1 MKPYMQNAQDVIA
14 DFKSDVS
21 VGLNHEQVLKNRE
34 TYGAN
39 SFTKEKSPSLFK
51 RFIAACSEPMTIILV
66 VAAAITLGVNIVRF
80 FTGGE
85 TDFLECIGI
94 FVAIFLS
101 STITVVME
109 GRSDKAFEELNKLN
123 ENTLVKVIR
132 NGESLMLPQ
141 GELVAGDII
150 CVATGDKI
158 TADCRIIEC
167 TELKSD
173 ESALTGESNPVT
185 KCADFICDKE
195 KTPVAERKNML
206 YSGCFI
212 TGGNGKAVVV
222 AVGDSTEFGK
232 IAGELNNEENKT
244 KTPLQQK
251 MAQLGKYIT
260 IVGVCAALV
269 VFGVQ
274 LFQAFSTNNINFD
287 SIADIFIS
295 SIVLIVAAVPEGLPT
310 IVAMSLALNV
320 IKMSKQNA
328 LVRKM
333 VACETV
339 GCINVICSDKTGT
352 LTENKMTVKNL
363 YENKKVIEPN
373 KIANKFLIDNI
384 CINSTA
390 DVHFD
395 GEKAEFVGNPTEC
408 AMIVASHKSG
418 INYLDIRQSADV
430 ARAYPFS
437 SEIKSMTTV
446 VNNGSGQI
454 VYTKGSPEKVISLC
468 KLTDEEK
475 ALAEEMIVKFQSNAC
490 RVIGLAHKEVSTP
503 YTDFDAQRAEV
514 ESNLVFDG
522 FAAIADPLRQDVFE
536 AVNNCKSSGI
546 DLKILTGDNI
556 VTACAI
562 ARELGVLDDNHI
574 AVEAWEIEDLPQDE
588 FDQKIKTIAVIARS
602 TPKIKMRVVN
612 SLKAHGNV
620 VAVTGDGINDA
631 PALNSADVGIAM
643 GITGTDV
650 SKQASDIVLLDDS
663 FSTIV
668 RAIKWGRGIYR
679 NIQRCIRFQLTV
691 NVSSILVVLA
701 SIFAGLPAPFSALEF
716 LWINLIMDGPPALT
730 LGLEPISKD
739 LMKNKPTPRN
749 ASIVTKPMMF
759 SIGLSGIYI
768 ALIIMLQ
775 TFTNFLGGTPAE
787 MHTILF
793 TLFVVFQLFNALNSR
808 ALSKSSAFKGIFKN
822 KPMIIVFFLTFLLQ
836 VVITQFAGPVF
847 GTVPLDLIMWGKIT
861 LVGFSVVIVSEL
873 VKLFQFIF
881 GKKSK

>member
-1 MKPYMQNAQDVIA
+1 MKPYMQNASDVIA

-21 VGLNHEQVLKNRE
+21 VGLNHEQVTKNRE

-66 VAAAITLGVNIVRF
+66 VAAAITLGVNLVRM

-185 KCADFICDKE
+185 KCADFICDNE

-232 IAGELNNEENKT
+232 IAGELNNEDNKT

-363 YENKKVIEPN
+363 YEKRTVIEPN
-373 KIANKFLIDNI
+373 KITNKFLIDNI

-395 GEKAEFVGNPTEC
+395 GKKAEFVGNPTEC
-408 AMIVASHKSG
+408 ALIVSAHKSG
-418 INYLDIRQSADV
+418 VNYLDVRQSADV
-430 ARAYPFS
+430 ARAFPFS

-446 VNNGSGQI
+446 VNSGSGQI
-454 VYTKGSPEKVISLC
+454 VYTKGSPEKVIALC
-468 KLTDEEK
+468 KLNEEEK

-503 YTDFDAQRAEV
+503 YTDFDAQRKEI

-522 FAAIADPLRQDVFE
+522 FAAIADPLRQDVYE

-588 FDQKIKTIAVIARS
+588 FDKKIKTIAVIARS

-668 RAIKWGRGIYR
+668 RAIKWGRGIYQ

-691 NVSSILVVLA
+691 NVSSIIVVLA

-716 LWINLIMDGPPALT
+716 LWINLIMDGPPAIT
-730 LGLEPISKD
+730 LGLEPISND

-775 TFTNFLGGTPAE
+775 TFTNFLGGTPAQ

-808 ALSKSSAFKGIFKN
+808 ALTNSSAFKGILKN
-822 KPMIIVFFLTFLLQ
+822 KPMIVVFFLTFLLQ

-881 GKKSK
+881 SKKSK

>member
-1 MKPYMQNAQDVIA
+1 MKPYMQKAQDVIA
-14 DFKSDVS
+14 GFKSDEA
-21 VGLNHEQVLKNRE
+21 VGLTDAQVAENRE
-34 TYGAN
+34 AYGAN
-39 SFTKEKSPSLFK
+39 SFSKEKSPSVFK
-51 RFIAACSEPMTIILV
+51 RFIDACKEPMTIILV
-66 VAAAITLGVNIVRF
+66 VAAVITLSVNFVRF

-85 TDFLECIGI
+85 ADFLECIGI

-141 GELVAGDII
+141 GELVVGDIV

-158 TADCRIIEC
+158 TADCRVIEC

-185 KCADFICDKE
+185 KSADFICDQE

-222 AVGDSTEFGK
+222 AVGDDTEFGK
-232 IAGELNNEENKT
+232 IAGELTNDSNKT
-244 KTPLQQK
+244 KTPLQHK

-260 IVGVCAALV
+260 IAGVCAAVV
-269 VFGVQ
+269 VFAVQ
-274 LFQAFSTNNINFD
+274 LFNAFTANNVNFD

-333 VACETV
+333 IACETV

-363 YENKKVIEPN
+363 FENRKVIEPN
-373 KIANKFLIDNI
+373 GISNKFLIDNI

-395 GEKAEFVGNPTEC
+395 GKKAEFVGNPTEC
-408 AMIVASHKSG
+408 AMIVSAHKSG
-418 INYLDIRQSADV
+418 VNYLDIRQSADI

-437 SEIKSMTTV
+437 SELKSMTTV
-446 VNNGSGQI
+446 VNSGNGQI

-468 KLTDEEK
+468 QMTAKEK
-475 ALAEEMIVKFQSNAC
+475 ALAEEMIIKFQSNAC

-522 FAAIADPLRQDVFE
+522 FAAIADPLRQDVFD
-536 AVNNCKSSGI
+536 AVNSCKGSGI

-562 ARELGVLDDNHI
+562 ARELRVLDDNHI

-588 FDQKIKTIAVIARS
+588 FDEKIKSIAVIARS

-612 SLKAHGNV
+612 SLKSQGNV

-631 PALNSADVGIAM
+631 PALKSADVGIAM

-668 RAIKWGRGIYR
+668 RAIKWGRGIYQ

-691 NVSSILVVLA
+691 NVSSVLVVLA
-701 SIFAGLPAPFSALEF
+701 SIFAGLASPFSALEL

-730 LGLEPISKD
+730 LGLEPVSND

-749 ASIVTKPMMF
+749 ASIVTKPMMIG
-759 SIGLSGIYI
+759 IGLSGIYI
-768 ALIIMLQ
+768 AAIIMLQ
-775 TFTNFLGGTPAE
+775 TFTNFLGGTVAE

-808 ALSKSSAFKGIFKN
+808 ALTGGSAFKGILKN
-822 KPMIIVFFLTFLLQ
+822 KPMIVVFFLTFLLQ
-836 VVITQFAGPVF
+836 VVITQFGGPVF
-847 GTVPLDLIMWGKIT
+847 GTVPLDIMMWLKIT
-861 LVGFSVVIVSEL
+861 LVGFSVVVISEIIKL
-873 VKLFQFIF
+873 VQFIF
-881 GKKSK
+881 RRKSK

>member
-1 MKPYMQNAQDVIA
+1 MKPYLQNASDVIA

-21 VGLNHEQVLKNRE
+21 VGLTDEQVAKNRE
-34 TYGAN
+34 AYGAN
-39 SFTKEKSPSLFK
+39 SFTKEKGPSLFK
-51 RFIAACSEPMTIILV
+51 RFITACSEPMTIILV
-66 VAAAITLGVNIVRF
+66 VAAAITLGVNIVRGV
-80 FTGGE
+80 TGGE

-141 GELVAGDII
+141 GDLVAGDII

-185 KCADFICDKE
+185 KCADFICDNE

-206 YSGCFI
+206 YSGCYI

-232 IAGELNNEENKT
+232 IAGELNNEDNKT

-274 LFQAFSTNNINFD
+274 LFQAFSANNINFD

-363 YENKKVIEPN
+363 YENRTVIEPN
-373 KIANKFLIDNI
+373 KITNQYLINNI

-395 GEKAEFVGNPTEC
+395 GKKAEFVGNPTEC
-408 AMIVASHKSG
+408 ALIVSAHKSG

-430 ARAYPFS
+430 ARAFPFS

-468 KLTDEEK
+468 KLNDEEK

-503 YTDFDAQRAEV
+503 YTDYDAQRNEI

-522 FAAIADPLRQDVFE
+522 FAAIADPLRQDVYE

-588 FDQKIKTIAVIARS
+588 FDKKIKTIAVIARS

-668 RAIKWGRGIYR
+668 RAIKWGRGIYQ

-716 LWINLIMDGPPALT
+716 LWINLIMDGPPAIT

-793 TLFVVFQLFNALNSR
+793 TLFVVFQLFNAFNSR
-808 ALSKSSAFKGIFKN
+808 ALTKSSAFKGILKN
-822 KPMIIVFFLTFLLQ
+822 KPMIVVFFLTFLLQ

-847 GTVPLDLIMWGKIT
+847 GTVPLDLIMWGKIV
-861 LVGFSVVIVSEL
+861 LVGFSVVVVSEL
-873 VKLFQFIF
+873 VKFLQFIF
-881 GKKSK
+881 CKKSK